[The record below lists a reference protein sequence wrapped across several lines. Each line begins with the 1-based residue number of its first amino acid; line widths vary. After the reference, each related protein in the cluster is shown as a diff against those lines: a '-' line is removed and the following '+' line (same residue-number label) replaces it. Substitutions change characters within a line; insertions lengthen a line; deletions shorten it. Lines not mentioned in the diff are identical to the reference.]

1 MGIRNTTLQNWFMF
15 RLFYGSVLTRSYY
28 SVQLEEK
35 NYHKMRLDNDLDEG
49 KCFTLILKT

>member
-1 MGIRNTTLQNWFMF
+1 MGIRDTTLQNWFMF
-15 RLFYGSVLTRSYY
+15 RLFYESVLTRSYY

-49 KCFTLILKT
+49 KCFSLILKA